1 MANRPSVSGVV
12 LAAGRSSR
20 MGRPKQLLPLGGE
33 PILRHVVR
41 SACASRL
48 SEAIVVLGHEAERI
62 AAAVGDLGQRT
73 VLNPDYA
80 SGQSSSLRTGLAA
93 LSSGSEAVLFLLGDQ
108 PGVTTEVID
117 RLITAYQRTGAAI
130 VVPEYGGVLGN
141 PILFDRELFGDLRTV
156 TGDTGA
162 REVVRANEAR
172 RLAVPVDGIAP
183 PPDIDTPEAYAALL
197 AAWGAPPETRR

>member
-1 MANRPSVSGVV
+1 MADRASVSGVV
-12 LAAGRSSR
+12 LAAGQSSR
-20 MGRPKQLLPLGGE
+20 MGRPKQLLPLGDE

-48 SEAIVVLGHEAERI
+48 SEVIVVLGHEAERI
-62 AAAVGDLGQRT
+62 AAEVGDLGQRT

-80 SGQSSSLRTGLAA
+80 SGQSSSLKIGLAA
-93 LSSGSEAVLFLLGDQ
+93 LSSRSDAVMFLLGDQ

-117 RLITAYQRTGAAI
+117 RLIMAYQRTGAAI
-130 VVPEYGGVLGN
+130 VVPEYGGELGN
-141 PILFDRELFGDLRTV
+141 PVLFAREMFGDLRAI

-172 RLAVPVDGIAP
+172 RLTVPVDGIAP
-183 PPDIDTPEAYAALL
+183 PPDVDTPEAYAALL
-197 AAWGAPPETRR
+197 AAWGAHPETC